1 MNGFVH
7 DNNKQIVGYNN
18 KQIVGLTDSELSTL
32 NKILDSKLWWKNI
45 IIFIHFSYQQ
55 YNYKKI
61 TK

>member
-32 NKILDSKLWWKNI
+32 NKILDSKL
-45 IIFIHFSYQQ
+45 
-55 YNYKKI
+55 
-61 TK
+61 